1 MPKDLFFTLSQEKQL
16 RIIEAAIEEFSKVIY
31 HDASINQIIKNA
43 EISRGS
49 FYQYFED
56 KDDLYFYIIENVTK
70 SAVNSGFADDTETMP
85 RSVIEASRELLL
97 FNLNLLADEHYKGLF
112 KNLYLSM
119 NQQLQQKF
127 KSIINKTKMDVLKNK
142 FNISAIDSEIDSRYI
157 KELMNILEMINRD
170 LLTMKI
176 VNNMD
181 DNSILELYDFRIQ
194 VLYNLSNYSEKADK

>member
-1 MPKDLFFTLSQEKQL
+1 MPKDLFFTLSQEKQS
-16 RIIEAAIEEFSKVIY
+16 RIIEAAIGEFSKVTY
-31 HDASINQIIKNA
+31 HDVSINQIIKNA

-56 KDDLYFYIIENVTK
+56 KDDLYFYILENIIQSV
-70 SAVNSGFADDTETMP
+70 VNSGTIDNVKPMP
-85 RSVIEASRELLL
+85 HSIISVNRELLL
-97 FNLNLLADEHYKGLF
+97 FNLKLLADEHYKRLF

-127 KSIINKTKMDVLKNK
+127 KNIINKTKMKVLKTK
-142 FNISAIDSEIDSRYI
+142 INISAADSESDSRYV

-181 DNSILELYDFRIQ
+181 DNSILETYDFRIQ
-194 VLYNLSNYSEKADK
+194 VLCNLSKYRED

>member
-1 MPKDLFFTLSQEKQL
+1 MPKDLFFALSQEKQS

-56 KDDLYFYIIENVTK
+56 KEDLFFYIIETIIQA
-70 SAVNSGFADDTETMP
+70 AVNSGTMDNVKTMP
-85 RSVIEASRELLL
+85 NSIIAASRELLI
-97 FNLNLLADEHYKGLF
+97 FNLKLLADEHYNGLF

-127 KSIINKTKMDVLKNK
+127 KSIINKTKMDVLKTK
-142 FNISAIDSEIDSRYI
+142 FNIYAADSEIDSRYVQ
-157 KELMNILEMINRD
+157 ELMNILELINRD

-181 DNSILELYDFRIQ
+181 DASILEIYDFRIE
-194 VLYNLSNYSEKADK
+194 VLCKLSF

>member
-1 MPKDLFFTLSQEKQL
+1 MPKDLFFALSQEKQS

-56 KDDLYFYIIENVTK
+56 KDDLFFYIIETIIRA
-70 SAVNSGFADDTETMP
+70 AVNSGTMDNVKTMP
-85 RSVIEASRELLL
+85 NSIIAASRELLL
-97 FNLNLLADEHYKGLF
+97 FNLKLLADEHYNGLF

-127 KSIINKTKMDVLKNK
+127 KSIINKTKMDVLKTK
-142 FNISAIDSEIDSRYI
+142 FNISASDSEIDSRYVQ
-157 KELMNILEMINRD
+157 ELMNILELINRD

-181 DNSILELYDFRIQ
+181 DASILEIYDFRIE
-194 VLYNLSNYSEKADK
+194 VLCKLSF

>member
-1 MPKDLFFTLSQEKQL
+1 MPKDLFFALSQEKKT

-56 KDDLYFYIIENVTK
+56 KDDLFFYIIETIIRA
-70 SAVNSGFADDTETMP
+70 AVNSGTMDNVKTMP
-85 RSVIEASRELLL
+85 NSIIAASRELLL
-97 FNLNLLADEHYKGLF
+97 FNLKLLADEHYNGLF

-119 NQQLQQKF
+119 NQRLQQKF
-127 KSIINKTKMDVLKNK
+127 KSIINKTKMDVLKTK
-142 FNISAIDSEIDSRYI
+142 FNISASDSEIDSRYVQ
-157 KELMNILEMINRD
+157 ELMNILELINRD

-181 DNSILELYDFRIQ
+181 DASILEIYDFRIK
-194 VLYNLSNYSEKADK
+194 VLCKLSF